1 MKGKLLSA
9 AGVVIGLVTTYVV
22 LDQNGVLEKVAPRAQ
37 IVTGMIR
44 GGDLVP
50 CFTPGQ
56 DCTSF
61 ITARIGVAE
70 RSVLVQA
77 YSFTA
82 PEIAQALAAAKARGV
97 DVRVILDGSQ
107 ETDRYSVATYFQN
120 HGLTPLIDDQVAAA
134 HNKVIVVDGRDV
146 FTGSFNFTRS
156 AQSRNAENVLLV
168 ANNPALAKA
177 YIENWERRAAVSRP
191 YRSAATTN

>member
-1 MKGKLLSA
+1 MKTKLFSLI
-9 AGVVIGLVTTYVV
+9 GVLIGLGTTYAV
-22 LDQNGVLEKVAPRAQ
+22 LEQNGVLAKVAPRAQ
-37 IVTGMIR
+37 IVTEMIR

-61 ITARIGVAE
+61 ITKRLGTAE

-77 YSFTA
+77 YSFTS
-82 PEIAQALAAAKARGV
+82 PEIAQALSAAKARGV
-97 DVRVILDGSQ
+97 DVRIILDGSQ

-120 HGLTPLIDDQVAAA
+120 HNITPLIDDQVAIA
-134 HNKVIVVDGRDV
+134 HNKVIVIDGRDV
-146 FTGSFNFTRS
+146 FTGSFNFTKS
-156 AQSRNAENVLLV
+156 AQSRNAENVLLI

-177 YIENWERRAAVSRP
+177 YADNWERRANASRS
-191 YRSAATTN
+191 YRSAAATN